1 MITIFPQNSVFFF
14 FLLLFYPSYQ
24 KDIVTFTLSNTA
36 YTDHK
41 KSCFRLLL
49 YFNTMEVTRLPDILK
64 SWSNNVIKNQ
74 FTSILA
80 IFNRLD
86 QKKLLIMYIILLHYL
101 MFPLL
106 SATLT
111 QIIRFH
117 QNQPCIIWY
126 LGSILPERLSKI
138 LEKSVTNVLQSC
150 LKAHSQF

>member
-1 MITIFPQNSVFFF
+1 
-14 FLLLFYPSYQ
+14 
-24 KDIVTFTLSNTA
+24 
-36 YTDHK
+36 
-41 KSCFRLLL
+41 
-49 YFNTMEVTRLPDILK
+49 
-64 SWSNNVIKNQ
+64 
-74 FTSILA
+74 
-80 IFNRLD
+80 
-86 QKKLLIMYIILLHYL
+86 MYIILLHYL

-106 SATLT
+106 SATLI

>member
-64 SWSNNVIKNQ
+64 SWSNSV
-74 FTSILA
+74 T
-80 IFNRLD
+80 
-86 QKKLLIMYIILLHYL
+86 KKLVYINIGYIQQIRSKETAYHVYYIISFL

-106 SATLT
+106 STTLI
-111 QIIRFH
+111 QIIRFP

-138 LEKSVTNVLQSC
+138 LENLSKMPCKVV
-150 LKAHSQF
+150 